1 MSKKEK
7 EMELV
12 LSDEELEIIFYREKR
27 KITITKKQ
35 AKTLYVLLNNFK
47 DKNLI

>member
-12 LSDEELEIIFYREKR
+12 LSDEELEIIFYKKER
-27 KITITKKQ
+27 KTHSSERGW
-35 AKTLYVLLNNFK
+35 VVH
-47 DKNLI
+47 

>member
-12 LSDEELEIIFYREKR
+12 LSDEELEIIFYIMER
-27 KITITKKQ
+27 KTH
-35 AKTLYVLLNNFK
+35 
-47 DKNLI
+47 